1 MVAQS
6 LTNVSRIASA
16 FSIFWAATLDLIDE
30 YYGFA
35 FLKKIPIA
43 EDDLDKLH
51 TNFEIISVV
60 FNICFYHID
69 QMVTVSTQQHV

>member
-1 MVAQS
+1 MYLELQVH
-6 LTNVSRIASA
+6 LV
-16 FSIFWAATLDLIDE
+16 FSGQQLWILIDE

-69 QMVTVSTQQHV
+69 QMVTVST